1 MAVQR
6 PQDWV
11 RCFEEYVNRGDM
23 DKLMSLYENSARVVP
38 LHSKDSAGIDG
49 VRQMLTGL
57 IASGT
62 RLHGEVTRTT
72 IVDDVAVI
80 YSDWVQSSR
89 TGNTPESRHK
99 AIEVLRQQPDG
110 SWKLIVGDPDGRT

>member
-1 MAVQR
+1 MAAQR

-11 RCFEEYVNRGDM
+11 RFFQEYVNNGDIE
-23 DKLMSLYENSARVVP
+23 KVLSLYEDSARVVP
-38 LHSKDSAGIDG
+38 LHSKDSSGIDG

-62 RLHGEVTRTT
+62 QLRGEVTRTT

-80 YSDWVQSSR
+80 YSDWVQTTK
-89 TGNTPESRHK
+89 TGNTPEARHK